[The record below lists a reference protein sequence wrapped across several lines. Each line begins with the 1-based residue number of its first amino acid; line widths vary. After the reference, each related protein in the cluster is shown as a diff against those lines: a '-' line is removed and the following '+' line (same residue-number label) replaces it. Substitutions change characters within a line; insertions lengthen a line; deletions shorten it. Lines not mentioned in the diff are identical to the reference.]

1 MGYVPPPGHDAK
13 GYVLQDHLPK
23 KRGKRAPKDPNA
35 PKRSSGAY
43 VFFTNEMRPVIRKEF
58 PNIKFVE
65 MGRVL
70 GERWRALTP
79 IDKKKFELIAAED
92 KVRFQHEMQQYTA
105 TQQAQQEQNAA
116 LQAQQQQQQ
125 QQQQQENAPVSHQH
139 YLPPAAPSNVDTTVA
154 PQHNQ
159 YGLDPQQYQHYDT
172 YGQAQFHQ

>member
-1 MGYVPPPGHDAK
+1 MG
-13 GYVLQDHLPK
+13 
-23 KRGKRAPKDPNA
+23 
-35 PKRSSGAY
+35 
-43 VFFTNEMRPVIRKEF
+43 NEMRPVIRKEF

-116 LQAQQQQQQ
+116 LQAQQLQQQQQQIQQQQQQQAQQQQQQQQAQQQAQQQQ
-125 QQQQQENAPVSHQH
+125 QQQQQENAPVSYQH

-172 YGQAQFHQ
+172 YGQTQIHQ